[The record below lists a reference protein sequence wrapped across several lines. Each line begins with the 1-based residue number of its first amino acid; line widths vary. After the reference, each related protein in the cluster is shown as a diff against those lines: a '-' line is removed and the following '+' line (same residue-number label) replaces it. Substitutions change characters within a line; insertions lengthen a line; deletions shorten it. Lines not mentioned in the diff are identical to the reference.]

1 MQPALSSPG
10 TILEQREAKV
20 CRTHL
25 VIARKNVLNRSDR
38 RRFYAMRVT
47 TPDPRGYPY
56 PAVEKGDWLGAGS
69 DDSRGILVVATCL
82 SPFST
87 RCFPPHDCMG

>member
-1 MQPALSSPG
+1 
-10 TILEQREAKV
+10 
-20 CRTHL
+20 
-25 VIARKNVLNRSDR
+25 
-38 RRFYAMRVT
+38 MRVT

-87 RCFPPHDCMG
+87 RCFPPHSCFGRFSNLNPTSRILKIISENVTGDVSDFGCTP